1 MVVNEMKLRK
11 KKNDLNQKKEQ
22 KRKKFTDEQ
31 ADWSDYNPMRGIQDN
46 EKKLKNKWK
55 IVSLVARG
63 HCVVGAVFHVVCDD
77 NTGEFDPYFIERI
90 KNCISLMYEKD
101 LI

>member
-11 KKNDLNQKKEQ
+11 KKNDAQKKDPKQ
-22 KRKKFTDEQ
+22 KKFTDEQ
-31 ADWSDYNPMRGIQDN
+31 QDWADYNPMRCIQDS
-46 EKKLKNKWK
+46 EKHQKSKWK
-55 IVSLVARG
+55 IVSLVSKG

-90 KNCISLMYEKD
+90 KNCISLMFEKE
-101 LI
+101 LIQ